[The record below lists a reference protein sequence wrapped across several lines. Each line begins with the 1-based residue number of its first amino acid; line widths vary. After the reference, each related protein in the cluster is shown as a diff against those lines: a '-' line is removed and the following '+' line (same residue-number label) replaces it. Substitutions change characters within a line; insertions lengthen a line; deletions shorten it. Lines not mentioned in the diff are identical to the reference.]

1 MNFGVV
7 VFPGSNCDVDA
18 YHVIKNVIEQPVDYV
33 WHEET
38 NLSKYDCIV
47 LPGGFS
53 YGDALRCGAIARF
66 SPVMQAVQEHAAKR
80 KLVIGICNGFQI
92 LVEAHLLPGALIKN
106 AGQRF
111 ACKFIHIRCEN
122 TDTPFTRKLTKGQV
136 LSMPVA
142 HGEGNYYC
150 DDETL
155 AELKAN
161 NQIIFRYV
169 GENPNGSLDD
179 VAGVCNRERNVFGMM
194 PHPERASETILGS
207 ADGKAIWESI
217 LSAV

>member
-47 LPGGFS
+47 LPGGFA

-66 SPVMQAVQEHAAKR
+66 SPVMQAVQEHAAKG

-92 LVEAHLLPGALIKN
+92 LVEARQLPGALIKN

-111 ACKFIHIRCEN
+111 ACKFIRIRCEN
-122 TDTPFTRKLTKGQV
+122 TDTPFTRQLAKGQV
-136 LSMPVA
+136 LSMPIA

-150 DDETL
+150 DAETL

-179 VAGVCNRERNVFGMM
+179 IAGICNRERNVFGMM

-207 ADGKAIWESI
+207 QDGRGVWESI

>member
-1 MNFGVV
+1 MKFGVV

-38 NLSKYDCIV
+38 NLSKYDCLV

-66 SPVMQAVQEHAAKR
+66 SPVMQAVQEHAAKG
-80 KLVIGICNGFQI
+80 KLLIGICNGFQI
-92 LVEAHLLPGALIKN
+92 LVEARLLPGALIKN

-111 ACKFIHIRCEN
+111 ACKFIRIRCEN
-122 TDTPFTRKLTKGQV
+122 TDTPFTRQLTQGQV
-136 LSMPVA
+136 LAMPIA
-142 HGEGNYYC
+142 HGEGCYYC
-150 DDETL
+150 DAATL
-155 AELKAN
+155 DELKAN
-161 NQIIFRYV
+161 NQIVFRYV

-179 VAGVCNRERNVFGMM
+179 IAGICNRERNVFGMM
-194 PHPERASETILGS
+194 PHPERASEAILGS
-207 ADGKAIWESI
+207 ADGRGVWESI
-217 LSAV
+217 LSDT

>member
-38 NLSKYDCIV
+38 NLSQYDCIV
-47 LPGGFS
+47 LPGGFAH
-53 YGDALRCGAIARF
+53 GDALRCGAIARF
-66 SPVMQAVQEHAAKR
+66 SPVMQAVQEHAAQG
-80 KLVIGICNGFQI
+80 KLVIGICNGFQV

-111 ACKFIHIRCEN
+111 ACKFIRIRCEN
-122 TDTPFTRKLTKGQV
+122 DGTPFTRKLTRGQV
-136 LSMPVA
+136 LSMPIA
-142 HGEGNYYC
+142 HGEGCYYC
-150 DDETL
+150 DAETL

-161 NQIIFRYV
+161 NQIVFRYV
-169 GENPNGSLDD
+169 SENPNGSLDD
-179 VAGVCNRERNVFGMM
+179 IAGICNRERNVFGMM
-194 PHPERASETILGS
+194 PHPERASEAILGS
-207 ADGKAIWESI
+207 ADGRGVWESI
-217 LSAV
+217 IKG